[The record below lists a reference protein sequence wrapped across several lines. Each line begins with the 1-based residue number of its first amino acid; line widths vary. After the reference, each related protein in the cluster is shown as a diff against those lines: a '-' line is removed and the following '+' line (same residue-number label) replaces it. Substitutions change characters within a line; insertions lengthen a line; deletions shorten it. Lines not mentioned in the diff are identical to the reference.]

1 MENGINESRV
11 VFDSISASQISRTRS
26 MERVLSSIYTSF
38 VFGLW
43 QYPTA
48 RAFTGKCFPL
58 PEGKKHHELRKFVEF
73 FSHFFFVWKFFAIC
87 TERHTSIYKMYL
99 NVLNFKWTRNLVY
112 SFFGCDS
119 LGVCSYA
126 FVFVYRSLMLLLCFL
141 PLCPIIL
148 PMNSWI
154 GCGLLRCC
162 CMNATEWI
170 EEPAEQQERKKNGK
184 IWLMNVVF
192 LPVER
197 NVIRSLF
204 RIVIPFQYPHTHTF
218 YTWTPVVVVKW
229 KMCYI
234 WQKYHTFTNICI
246 CSKCNRQNFI

>member
-1 MENGINESRV
+1 
-11 VFDSISASQISRTRS
+11 
-26 MERVLSSIYTSF
+26 
-38 VFGLW
+38 
-43 QYPTA
+43 
-48 RAFTGKCFPL
+48 
-58 PEGKKHHELRKFVEF
+58 
-73 FSHFFFVWKFFAIC
+73 
-87 TERHTSIYKMYL
+87 MYL
-99 NVLNFKWTRNLVY
+99 NVLKRNFKWTRNLVY
-112 SFFGCDS
+112 LFFGCDS

-154 GCGLLRCC
+154 ACGLLRCC

-204 RIVIPFQYPHTHTF
+204 WIVIPFQYPHTHILHLNTGGGRKMENVLHLTEIPYIYEYLHMLQMQSSEF
-218 YTWTPVVVVKW
+218 HLNFSHSGTVGIRFFFLFTRPFAYTIFFGTHKNGTKW
-229 KMCYI
+229 NGMY
-234 WQKYHTFTNICI
+234 
-246 CSKCNRQNFI
+246 